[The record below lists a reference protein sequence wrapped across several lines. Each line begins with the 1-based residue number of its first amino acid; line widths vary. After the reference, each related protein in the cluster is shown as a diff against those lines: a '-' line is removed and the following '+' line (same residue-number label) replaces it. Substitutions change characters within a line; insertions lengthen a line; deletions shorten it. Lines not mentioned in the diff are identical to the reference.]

1 MADLVIVAL
10 IALGAIVGF
19 RRGFVVPLVAQG
31 GALLT
36 LAALYAG
43 PLTGAL
49 PSGTAGLGAG
59 VAALFVGGTVFS
71 TVGSIVI
78 GIVHK
83 LSLLERFDK
92 VLGIPLGM
100 ATAAVSLYVALV
112 GTLALDAW
120 LDPIH
125 GKSAIGPKE
134 VAAFQTLASTNPTFA
149 AFADPAMLKLL
160 AQSAAK
166 APVPSDQ
173 LAQFDG
179 ALAFYEG
186 KVRPEL
192 LQSKIAPALLTVG
205 EKLPFIGRPATL
217 PAR

>member
-1 MADLVIVAL
+1 MADLVIVAIVL
-10 IALGAIVGF
+10 LGAIVGF
-19 RRGFVVPLVAQG
+19 RRGFAVPLVAQG

-59 VAALFVGGTVFS
+59 VAALFVGG
-71 TVGSIVI
+71 VGLQH
-78 GIVHK
+78 G
-83 LSLLERFDK
+83 
-92 VLGIPLGM
+92 
-100 ATAAVSLYVALV
+100 
-112 GTLALDAW
+112 W
-120 LDPIH
+120 LDGHRDRPQ
-125 GKSAIGPKE
+125 A
-134 VAAFQTLASTNPTFA
+134 VAARALRQGPGDPAGHGDRRGIALRCATFA

-166 APVPSDQ
+166 APIPSDH

-179 ALAFYEG
+179 ALAFYELTI
-186 KVRPEL
+186 RPEL
-192 LQSKIAPALLTVG
+192 LQSKIAPALLLIG
-205 EKLPFIGRPATL
+205 ENLPFIGRPATL

>member
-1 MADLVIVAL
+1 MLDIAIVAFIL
-10 IALGAIVGF
+10 LGAVVGF
-19 RRGFVVPLVAQG
+19 GRGFVVPLVAQG

-49 PSGTAGLGAG
+49 PSGTAGLGA
-59 VAALFVGGTVFS
+59 
-71 TVGSIVI
+71 VI
-78 GIVHK
+78 GTVHK
-83 LSLLERFDK
+83 LSLLERFDE

-100 ATAAVSLYVALV
+100 ATAAVSPYVALV

-134 VAAFQTLASTNPTFA
+134 VAAFQTPASTNPTFA
-149 AFADPAMLKLL
+149 AFADPAMLKLP
-160 AQSAAK
+160 QSAAK
-166 APVPSDQ
+166 APVPSDH

-179 ALAFYEG
+179 ALAFYELTI
-186 KVRPEL
+186 RPEL
-192 LQSKIAPALLTVG
+192 LQSKIAPGLLLIG
-205 EKLPFIGRPATL
+205 ENLPFIGRPATL

>member
-1 MADLVIVAL
+1 MADLIIVAV
-10 IALGAIVGF
+10 IALGALVGF

-59 VAALFVGGTVFS
+59 VAALFVGGVVFS

-112 GTLALDAW
+112 RTLAPGGL
-120 LDPIH
+120 LEPIP
-125 GKSAIGPKE
+125 GKR
-134 VAAFQTLASTNPTFA
+134 
-149 AFADPAMLKLL
+149 
-160 AQSAAK
+160 
-166 APVPSDQ
+166 
-173 LAQFDG
+173 
-179 ALAFYEG
+179 AL
-186 KVRPEL
+186 RP
-192 LQSKIAPALLTVG
+192 
-205 EKLPFIGRPATL
+205 
-217 PAR
+217 